1 MWLMNFEEVKHI
13 DRQKERDKEREVL
26 YAEIDSTD
34 TQATA

>member
-1 MWLMNFEEVKHI
+1 MNVEEVKHI
-13 DRQKERDKEREVL
+13 DRERERKRAKEREAL